1 MFQPLGT
8 PLFLAEARK
17 QGRSYTTIKTFF
29 IFLLLFLIGN
39 TLQSV
44 ILSPLL
50 YALMLTDPAY
60 YEILNG
66 GYESTAEMLEK
77 ITLYAESLNARP
89 IVTVVM
95 LFATVGTVAA
105 CLVFCK
111 CIEKRSFATMG
122 LKKKGAVPAYLKG
135 LGLGLLLFA
144 IATGF
149 SYFFGAI
156 RFTGVNPSFNPLLC
170 LLLFL
175 GYLVQGFSEELLCRG
190 MLMVSTAKR
199 APLWYGLVVSAFS
212 FSILHAANN
221 GFSFFPFLNIFLFGL
236 LMGLYMIRGG
246 SIWGAAALHS
256 VWNFAEGVLTSFPV
270 SGMTMP
276 THLLSFATEEGKEL
290 FHGGLFGPEGGL
302 GVTFALAI
310 AIALFAMAETK
321 TAAPTPIFSEETEQ
335 K

>member
-17 QGRSYTTIKTFF
+17 QGRSYTAIKTFF

-44 ILSPLL
+44 ILSPIL
-50 YALMLTDPAY
+50 YAIMLTDPAY

-66 GYESTAEMLEK
+66 EYGTTAEMMEQV
-77 ITLYAESLNARP
+77 TLYAAGLNTRP
-89 IVTVVM
+89 VVTVVM

-111 CIEKRSFATMG
+111 CIEKRSFASMG
-122 LKKKGAVPAYLKG
+122 LRKKGAFPAYLKG
-135 LGLGLLLFA
+135 IGLGLLLFA
-144 IATGF
+144 VAIGF
-149 SYFFGAI
+149 SLFFGAV
-156 RFTGVNPSFNPLLC
+156 RFVGVNKSFDPLLC

-199 APLWYGLVVSAFS
+199 APLWYGLLISAFS

-221 GFSFFPFLNIFLFGL
+221 GFSFFPFLNIFLFGI

-276 THLLSFATEEGKEL
+276 THLLSFAAEEGKEL

-302 GVTFALAI
+302 GVTFALTV

-321 TAAPTPIFSEETEQ
+321 QAPPAPSFTEKSE
-335 K
+335 

>member
-8 PLFLAEARK
+8 PLFLAEART
-17 QGRSYTTIKTFF
+17 QGRSYTAIKTFF

-44 ILSPLL
+44 ILSPIL
-50 YALMLTDPAY
+50 YAIMLTDPAY

-66 GYESTAEMLEK
+66 EYGTTAEMMEQV
-77 ITLYAESLNARP
+77 TLYAAGLNTRP
-89 IVTVVM
+89 VVTVVM

-111 CIEKRSFATMG
+111 CIEKRSFASMG
-122 LKKKGAVPAYLKG
+122 LRKKGAFPTYLKG
-135 LGLGLLLFA
+135 IGLGLLLFA
-144 IATGF
+144 VAIGF
-149 SYFFGAI
+149 SLFFGAV
-156 RFTGVNPSFNPLLC
+156 RFVGVNKSFDPLLC

-199 APLWYGLVVSAFS
+199 APLWYGLLISAFS
-212 FSILHAANN
+212 FSVLHAANN
-221 GFSFFPFLNIFLFGL
+221 GFSFFPFLNIFLFGI

-256 VWNFAEGVLTSFPV
+256 IWNFAEGVLTSFPV

-276 THLLSFATEEGKEL
+276 THLLSFVTEEGKEL

-302 GVTFALAI
+302 GVTFALTV

-321 TAAPTPIFSEETEQ
+321 QAPPAPSFTEKSE
-335 K
+335 